1 VQAFR
6 LAVDVAAWTVVVQ
19 AFRLAVIR
27 PISCSVQVVITKRP
41 RRLDGVLYVGYQRYF
56 LTTCTAF
63 RRPLF
68 TNAALVS
75 TVVEQLMDNAEHFE
89 LAILAYVLMP
99 DHLHV
104 LAEAESERSDF
115 TAFVKRFKQIT
126 GFRHRQETGKP
137 LWQHG
142 YHERVLRDDEA
153 TEAVVR
159 YILENPIRA
168 GLSVKLG
175 EYPFAG
181 SSTYDLTALLTA
193 WDGQT

>member
-1 VQAFR
+1 
-6 LAVDVAAWTVVVQ
+6 
-19 AFRLAVIR
+19 
-27 PISCSVQVVITKRP
+27 VITKRP
-41 RRLDGVLYVGYQRYF
+41 RRLDGFPYVGYQRYF

-68 TNAALVS
+68 TNAPLVS
-75 TVVEQLMDNAEHFE
+75 RIVEQLMHNAAHFE
-89 LAILAYVLMP
+89 FSILAYVLMP
-99 DHLHV
+99 DHVHV

-115 TAFVKRFKQIT
+115 PAFVKRFKQMT
-126 GFRHRQETGKP
+126 GFAYRRQTGQR

-142 YHERVLRDDEA
+142 YHERVLRNDEV
-153 TEAVVR
+153 TEVVVR

-168 GLSVKLG
+168 RLSTELD

-181 SSTYDLTALLTA
+181 SAKYDLEDLKTA